1 MQQQRRE
8 AAAAADRIV
17 MNSTPIPID
26 IETFTSANWGQNAYV
41 VRAKSGNGAIAIDPG
56 GEAATMAIF
65 LERAGVKLDA
75 ILLTHAHI
83 DHIEGVA
90 ALVSATG
97 APVYLHPADRM
108 LYDRA
113 SDQAAMFGVHFSAPP
128 APDRE
133 LRPGETLRFGD
144 LIFDVRFVP
153 GHSPGHVMLYSS
165 ETNTAFVGDVVFFGS
180 IGRSDLPGGNFQTLM
195 KSIREHVLTL
205 PDETVLYSGHGPAT
219 TVGHERASN
228 PFLVATYGGGG
239 IA

>member
-1 MQQQRRE
+1 MQLRRRE
-8 AAAAADRIV
+8 AAAAADRPT
-17 MNSTPIPID
+17 MTPQHTPFE
-26 IETFTSANWGQNAYV
+26 IETFTSANWDQNAYI
-41 VRAKSGNGAIAIDPG
+41 VRARSGNGAVAIDPG
-56 GEAATMAIF
+56 GEGATMAIF
-65 LERAGVKLDA
+65 LERADVKLDA

-90 ALVSATG
+90 GLVSATG

-113 SDQAAMFGVHFSAPP
+113 SDQAAMFGVHVTEPP
-128 APDRE
+128 PPERE

-153 GHSPGHVMLYSS
+153 GHSPGHILLHAPDANV
-165 ETNTAFVGDVVFFGS
+165 AFVGDVVFFGS
-180 IGRSDLPGGNFQTLM
+180 IGRCDLPGGNFQQLM
-195 KSIREHVLTL
+195 KSIREQVLTL
-205 PDETVLYSGHGPAT
+205 PDETVLYSGHGPPT

-228 PFLVATYGGGG
+228 PFLITTYGGGG